1 MKATQGKANPAQ
13 GLSTRKGDVILI
25 PQRLLTAAFGGGM
38 EGENA
43 PKTAAEVRKPDN
55 DPAQR
60 SSADEDAQEAALA
73 ASAVGTASLTYER
86 KASEPYAVYRLQKGE
101 ALYSSVAIRFTGRV
115 YAKDVNDVIERLVKI
130 NGIDDVAKMPV
141 GYRVKIPLD
150 LLLPE
155 YLPLDD
161 PIRLAAE
168 RSRRASAQRA
178 TRARAKNLD
187 GVHIII
193 DAGHGGRDP
202 GTAQKDLWES
212 TYVYDVAVRLKD
224 MLEKKTGAKVSMTTR
239 SRSAG
244 YKPSRTD
251 RISNETDHYVQTSP
265 RYDLE
270 DAIVGVNLRWYL
282 ANSLYR
288 RTLKAGTPQEKVVF
302 ISIHADS
309 LHPSLRGAM
318 AYIPAG
324 KFVKGRYE
332 KKDPIYL
339 ARAEVRE
346 LFGLPFPDWAEKFG
360 WEPSGR
366 RVDEIEVAPDEAELL
381 PLEGPNQDGDAVGA
395 DVDVEIHGVDDEL
408 RRGVVLEVYGFWQG
422 FFHSPNVPQS
432 DASAHAA
439 APA

>member
-1 MKATQGKANPAQ
+1 MLAEFGSRVVRRAAEAAAQ
-13 GLSTRKGDVILI
+13 G
-25 PQRLLTAAFGGGM
+25 
-38 EGENA
+38 
-43 PKTAAEVRKPDN
+43 
-55 DPAQR
+55 
-60 SSADEDAQEAALA
+60 
-73 ASAVGTASLTYER
+73 
-86 KASEPYAVYRLQKGE
+86 
-101 ALYSSVAIRFTGRV
+101 GR
-115 YAKDVNDVIERLVKI
+115 
-130 NGIDDVAKMPV
+130 
-141 GYRVKIPLD
+141 D
-150 LLLPE
+150 LL
-155 YLPLDD
+155 
-161 PIRLAAE
+161 IA
-168 RSRRASAQRA
+168 
-178 TRARAKNLD
+178 
-187 GVHIII
+187 I

-346 LFGLPFPDWAEKFG
+346 RPVVRHSEEEALVAEGLSRDLAWSIIRSFERSGLQIHPFNPVRDNVVREGREWLPAIIRYNQVPARLLED
-360 WEPSGR
+360 GR
-366 RVDEIEVAPDEAELL
+366 RPTGTGGRCRVGGCRAGDSDQRHKCQRKDGEYLRSPHRPPPPGCL
-381 PLEGPNQDGDAVGA
+381 PHRASNLA
-395 DVDVEIHGVDDEL
+395 
-408 RRGVVLEVYGFWQG
+408 RKK
-422 FFHSPNVPQS
+422 QS
-432 DASAHAA
+432 KTAK
-439 APA
+439 PEF